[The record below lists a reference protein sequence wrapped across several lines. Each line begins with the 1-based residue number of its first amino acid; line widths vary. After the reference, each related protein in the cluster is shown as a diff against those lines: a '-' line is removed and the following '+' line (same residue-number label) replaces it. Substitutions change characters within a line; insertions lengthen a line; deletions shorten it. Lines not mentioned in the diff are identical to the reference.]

1 MTVGI
6 YLLKVNDRSTRTK
19 FGFVGFIANFE
30 HISHLC
36 SSVSIANFEHV
47 IASWDDS
54 PLLYGCLYSS
64 LFMVIMVGQ
73 FTIYYCTGHDMKA
86 MVFYSTIKEILCQN
100 NRLYYNL
107 TNFTTITLIA
117 VLLWF

>member
-1 MTVGI
+1 MFKIVRRFTIQHSALCVYTSQHIMTVGI

-47 IASWDDS
+47 IASCDDS

-86 MVFYSTIKEILCQN
+86 MVF
-100 NRLYYNL
+100 
-107 TNFTTITLIA
+107 
-117 VLLWF
+117 